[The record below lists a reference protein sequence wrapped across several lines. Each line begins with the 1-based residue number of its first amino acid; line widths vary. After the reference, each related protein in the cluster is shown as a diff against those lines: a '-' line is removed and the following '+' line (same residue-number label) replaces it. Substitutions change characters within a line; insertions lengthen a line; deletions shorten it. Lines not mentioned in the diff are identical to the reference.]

1 MSFYEVNPLKSIHGE
16 EIINVFRPSRIDNS
30 KIMIGCQNSE
40 RLRAATN
47 IDLGVVSLDS
57 GWNVKHEQ
65 LKFSKE
71 KRREKPYPVL
81 QLNSHPTEGAGPI
94 HD

>member
-81 QLNSHPTEGAGPI
+81 QLNSHPTEGSDPI